1 MVSPDGRYIWNG
13 SQWLPIADP
22 SMPAGPPVA
31 LGPPASAAPPDTT
44 SHQGIFPNWNGIK
57 VDAPAPVAM
66 APFPVQMARPAPA
79 VTYGMNPIEAAKPSQ
94 PPWYIQPTGLS
105 KYLYYGAILVVV
117 VIVALLIRA
126 YVPSIPW
133 FGSSTDYTPSPSP
146 SPPQLTQRSEYLRA
160 DAYIKNVVTP
170 TIGQL
175 NDTIRT
181 QHETC
186 NGTLTVSCLGAITE
200 NDNQFKSTLVALDHA
215 NAPEC
220 LAPYALK
227 LRTDLITADG
237 TLQQAFLGYKQNR
250 KAAVAQSLSRF
261 AVAIKPLAANIKALT
276 TAQQTR
282 CDGALVGP

>member
-22 SMPAGPPVA
+22 NVPAGPPVMA
-31 LGPPASAAPPDTT
+31 GPPAAAAPPATA
-44 SHQGIFPNWNGIK
+44 SHVGVFPNWNGIA
-57 VDAPAPVAM
+57 VEPPAPVAV
-66 APFPVQMARPAPA
+66 APFPMMATPPQA
-79 VTYGMNPIEAAKPSQ
+79 VTYGMNPMEAAKPSQ

-105 KYLYYGAILVVV
+105 KYLYYAAILVAI

-126 YVPSIPW
+126 YMPSISW
-133 FGSSTDYTPSPSP
+133 FGSGSDTTPTPSP

-160 DAYIKNVVTP
+160 DAYIKTVVTP

-181 QHETC
+181 QRETC

-200 NDNQFKSTLVALDHA
+200 NDNQFKNTLVALDHA
-215 NAPEC
+215 NPPEC

-227 LRTDLITADG
+227 LRNDLIKADG
-237 TLQQAFLGYKQNR
+237 TLQQAFLGYKQNK
-250 KAAVAQSLSRF
+250 KAVVSQSLSRF
-261 AVAIKPLAANIKALT
+261 AVAIKPLAADVKALT
-276 TAQQTR
+276 TAQEAG
-282 CDGALVGP
+282 CDSAIVGP